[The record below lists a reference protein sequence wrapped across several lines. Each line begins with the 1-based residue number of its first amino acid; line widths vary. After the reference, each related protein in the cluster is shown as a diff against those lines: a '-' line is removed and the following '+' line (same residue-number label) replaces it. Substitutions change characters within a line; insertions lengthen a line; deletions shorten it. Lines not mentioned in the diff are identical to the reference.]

1 MVEQFNLRTT
11 RSTSHL
17 AGSVDISPPV
27 SMQHTAGQRPGG
39 AVLRKMLSSSSVLTG
54 SHSTPPSVLLASSS
68 ATDLLPEI
76 SPAYSNP
83 PEKRF
88 SGSGSGS
95 ITFDPYSVTI

>member
-17 AGSVDISPPV
+17 ASPVDISPPV

-54 SHSTPPSVLLASSS
+54 SHSTPPSVLLASNS
-68 ATDLLPEI
+68 ATDLLPEV
-76 SPAYSNP
+76 SPPAGFSP

-88 SGSGSGS
+88 SGSGNASNS
-95 ITFDPYSVTI
+95 SCSVTMH